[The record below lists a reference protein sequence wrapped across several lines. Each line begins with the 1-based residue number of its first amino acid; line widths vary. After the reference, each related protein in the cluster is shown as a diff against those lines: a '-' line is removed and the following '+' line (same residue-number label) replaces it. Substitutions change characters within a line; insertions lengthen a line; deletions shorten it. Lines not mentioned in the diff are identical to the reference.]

1 MGLGNPGRKY
11 RETRHNVGRVTV
23 ERLLESSELIAE
35 GKWQDGQLALAG
47 SGHRRFLALKP
58 ETYMNNSGRA
68 VAQVM
73 GRYRLAPGQV
83 VVLHDDIDIPLGDV
97 RVKRGGGSGGHQGVA
112 SLMEAM
118 GEQCFTRVR
127 IGVGR
132 PPEGVDPADYVLAEF
147 MESEREQAGGAVARA
162 AEATLGLIAGE
173 YGEKE

>member
-68 VAQVM
+68 VAQ
-73 GRYRLAPGQV
+73 
-83 VVLHDDIDIPLGDV
+83 
-97 RVKRGGGSGGHQGVA
+97 
-112 SLMEAM
+112 
-118 GEQCFTRVR
+118 
-127 IGVGR
+127 
-132 PPEGVDPADYVLAEF
+132 
-147 MESEREQAGGAVARA
+147 
-162 AEATLGLIAGE
+162 
-173 YGEKE
+173 